1 MEEQPKR
8 KRIFKSQLR
17 SAVNAGMKQAQLAH
31 KGCIE
36 TKYFGS
42 LEKRIVGA
50 LITTMLHNK
59 EKIEEEVPI
68 TVMLTEE
75 DILEVQEE
83 LQAELY
89 ELVENE
95 SDPTVKEFLGRP

>member
-17 SAVNAGMKQAQLAH
+17 SAVNAGMKQSQLAH

-36 TKYFGS
+36 SKYFGS

-59 EKIEEEVPI
+59 EKIEAEVPI
-68 TVMLTEE
+68 TIMLTEQ
-75 DILEVQEE
+75 DILEVQAE
-83 LQAELY
+83 LQTELD
-89 ELVENE
+89 ELVCNTQDIE
-95 SDPTVKEFLGRP
+95 L